1 MFICFPLPI
10 IAPMKLLRRR
20 IYVAVFSV
28 VVLAV
33 SFAWGL
39 VLKAKEPRLGA
50 DEVRAFA
57 GAAGEPEERA
67 RPFRHWRVVR
77 GGGGEAVVFSSA
89 DAGFEPQGYGGP
101 INVLVLLTPSGTVE
115 RVRLLEHM
123 ETPSYMRGV
132 DAFVEKFRGAPTSA
146 PLTVGEDL
154 DAMTRATV
162 SSEAIAEAVRFSAR
176 RAAAEIYGLDVPTE
190 EKRVSVDW
198 PWALVALGFFALAF
212 VGRRVAVDKVRLLI
226 LATAAGLL
234 GFWAG
239 RFVAVGDVG
248 RFALLTLPPLLPR
261 LSLYLLFAGG
271 VVAALAWGNL
281 YCGWVCPFGALSELL
296 HKIPVP
302 KLRVNPAFAR
312 RAARLRVVVLAVVL
326 GLIVGTR
333 ALDAGGYEPFD
344 QAFAW
349 VGGTLAFV
357 FLAFV
362 LAASV
367 VHYRFFCRYLCAVG
381 GMFGELTAA
390 GRRVPAPPACEGC
403 HACIEACDMNA
414 IYGERETYV
423 ARHICLE
430 CGKCSAVCPSG
441 VGPGSD

>member
-1 MFICFPLPI
+1 LPSFERLPI
-10 IAPMKLLRRR
+10 IPPMKLLRRR
-20 IYVAVFSV
+20 IYVAAFVV

-39 VLKAKEPRLGA
+39 VLKAKEPGLSA

-57 GAAGEPEERA
+57 GATGEPEERG
-67 RPFRHWRVVR
+67 RPFHHWRVALGDGE
-77 GGGGEAVVFSSA
+77 GGVVFTSA
-89 DAGFEPQGYGGP
+89 DAGYEPTGYGGP
-101 INVLVLLTPSGTVE
+101 INVLVLLAPDGTVKK
-115 RVRLLEHM
+115 VKLLEHT

-132 DAFVEKFRGAPTSA
+132 DAFVEKFRGAPASA
-146 PLTVGEDL
+146 PLTVGEDI

-162 SSEAIAEAVRFSAR
+162 SSEAIADAVRLSAR
-176 RAAAEIYGLDVPTE
+176 RAASEIYGLDVPTE
-190 EKRVSVDW
+190 EKGVAVDW
-198 PWALVALGFFALAF
+198 PWALAALGFFVLAF
-212 VGRRVAVDKVRLLI
+212 LGRRIAVDNVRLTILI
-226 LATAAGLL
+226 AAAGVL
-234 GFWAG
+234 GFWGG

-248 RFALLTLPPLLPR
+248 RFALLTFPPLLPR
-261 LSLYLLFAGG
+261 LSLYILFVGG
-271 VVAALAWGNL
+271 AIAALIWGNL
-281 YCGWVCPFGALSELL
+281 YCGWICPFGALSELL

-302 KLRVNPAFAR
+302 KLKVSPRFAR
-312 RAARLRVVVLAVVL
+312 RAARLRVFILAVII

-362 LAASV
+362 LIASV

-381 GMFGELTAA
+381 GIFGELAAA
-390 GRRVPAPPACEGC
+390 GRRVPAPTACEGC
-403 HACIEACDMNA
+403 HECVKACDMNA

-423 ARHICLE
+423 ARHICIE

-441 VGPGSD
+441 VGPGND

>member
-1 MFICFPLPI
+1 LPSFERLPI
-10 IAPMKLLRRR
+10 IPPMKLVRRR
-20 IYVAVFSV
+20 IYVAVFVV

-39 VLKAKEPRLGA
+39 VLKAKEPGLTA
-50 DEVRAFA
+50 DDVRAFA
-57 GAAGEPEERA
+57 GATEEPQERG

-77 GGGGEAVVFSSA
+77 GDRGEAAVFASA
-89 DAGFEPQGYGGP
+89 DAGYEPMGYGGP
-101 INVLVLLTPSGTVE
+101 INVLVLLAPDGTVE
-115 RVRLLEHM
+115 KVKVLEHM

-132 DAFVEKFRGAPTSA
+132 DAFVEKFRGVPASA

-162 SSEAIAEAVRFSAR
+162 SSEAIAEAVRLSAR
-176 RAAAEIYGLDVPTE
+176 RAAFEIYGLDVPTE

-212 VGRRVAVDKVRLLI
+212 IGRRVAVDKVRLLI
-226 LATAAGLL
+226 LAAVAGLL

-261 LSLYLLFAGG
+261 LSLYLLFVGG
-271 VVAALAWGNL
+271 AIAAMVWGNL

-302 KLRVNPAFAR
+302 KLTVSSAFAR
-312 RAARLRVVVLAVVL
+312 RASRLRVVILAAIL
-326 GLIVGTR
+326 GVIVGTR

-344 QAFAW
+344 QTFAW
-349 VGGTLAFV
+349 VGGASAFV

-381 GMFGELTAA
+381 GMFGEMTAA
-390 GRRVPAPPACEGC
+390 GRRVPAPTACEGC
-403 HACIEACDMNA
+403 HECIKNCDMNA
-414 IYGERETYV
+414 IYGDRETYG
-423 ARHICLE
+423 ARHICFE
-430 CGKCSAVCPSG
+430 CGKCSAGCPSG

>member
-1 MFICFPLPI
+1 MPSPSPLPI
-10 IAPMKLLRRR
+10 ISPMKLLRRR
-20 IYVAVFSV
+20 IYVAVFVV

-57 GAAGEPEERA
+57 GGVGEPEERGH
-67 RPFRHWRVVR
+67 PFRHWRVMPGDR
-77 GGGGEAVVFSSA
+77 GEAAVFTSA
-89 DAGFEPQGYGGP
+89 DAGYEPMGYGGP
-101 INVLVLLTPSGTVE
+101 INVLVLLAPDGTVKK
-115 RVRLLEHM
+115 VKLLEHV

-132 DAFVEKFRGAPTSA
+132 DAFVEKFRGAPASA
-146 PLTVGEDL
+146 PLTVGEDI

-162 SSEAIAEAVRFSAR
+162 SSEAIAEAVRLSAR

-190 EKRVSVDW
+190 RKRVTVDW
-198 PWALVALGFFALAF
+198 AWALVALGFFALAF
-212 VGRRVAVDKVRLLI
+212 VGRRVAVDKVRLII
-226 LATAAGLL
+226 LAAAVGLL
-234 GFWAG
+234 GFWGG

-261 LSLYLLFAGG
+261 LSLYLLFVGG
-271 VVAALAWGNL
+271 AVAALVWGNL

-296 HKIPVP
+296 HKIPVS
-302 KLRVNPAFAR
+302 KLTVSPSFAR
-312 RAARLRVVVLAVVL
+312 RAARLRVVVLAVII

-381 GMFGELTAA
+381 GMFGELAAA
-390 GRRVPAPPACEGC
+390 GRRVPAPAACEGC
-403 HACIEACDMNA
+403 RACIETCDMDA

-423 ARHICLE
+423 ARHICIE
-430 CGKCSAVCPSG
+430 CGKCSAGCPSG

>member
-1 MFICFPLPI
+1 LPAHATPPI
-10 IAPMKLLRRR
+10 IPPMKLLRRR
-20 IYVAVFSV
+20 IYVAVFV
-28 VVLAV
+28 AVVLAV

-57 GAAGEPEERA
+57 GATGEPEEQE
-67 RPFRHWRVVR
+67 RPFRHWRVVL
-77 GGGGEAVVFSSA
+77 GDGGEAAVFTSA
-89 DAGFEPQGYGGP
+89 DAAYEPTGYGGP
-101 INVLVLLTPSGTVE
+101 INVLVLLASDGTVE
-115 RVRLLEHM
+115 KVKLLEHM

-132 DAFVEKFRGAPTSA
+132 DAFLEKFRGVPASA
-146 PLTVGEDL
+146 PLTVGEDI

-162 SSEAIAEAVRFSAR
+162 SSKAIAEAVRLSAR
-176 RAAAEIYGLDVPTE
+176 RAAAEIYGLEVPTE
-190 EKRVSVDW
+190 EKRVAVDW
-198 PWALVALGFFALAF
+198 PWALAALGFFALAF
-212 VGRRVAVDKVRLLI
+212 VGRRVAVDKLRLLT
-226 LATAAGLL
+226 LAAAVGLL
-234 GFWAG
+234 GFWGG

-248 RFALLTLPPLLPR
+248 RFTLFTLPPLLPR
-261 LSLYLLFAGG
+261 LSLYLLIIGG
-271 VVAALAWGNL
+271 AVAALVWGNL

-302 KLRVNPAFAR
+302 KLTVNSAFVR
-312 RAARLRVVVLAVVL
+312 RASRLRVVILAAIL
-326 GLIVGTR
+326 GVIVGTR

-357 FLAFV
+357 FLALV

-367 VHYRFFCRYLCAVG
+367 VHYRFFCRYLCAIG
-381 GMFGELTAA
+381 GMFGEVTAA

-403 HACIEACDMNA
+403 HECVKVCDMNA

-423 ARHICLE
+423 ARHICIE

-441 VGPGSD
+441 IGPGSD